1 MNNKVIII
9 TGNKGEGKTTK
20 LLNII
25 DLLKKENIR
34 IAGFTAVSEWNNGE
48 RNKYILVDINS
59 DKSITLCT
67 SNPCEGYKQYGRFFF
82 NPEAIKFGQ
91 ELLASHRNE
100 RLIVV
105 VDEVGPFELE
115 NKVWHSPLKYHLENT
130 QNIILL
136 SVRKKLV
143 NDVLEK
149 YNLHNATI
157 YDIEEPIHN
166 IIRKIKLLNY

>member
-1 MNNKVIII
+1 MSSNKVIII
-9 TGNKGEGKTTK
+9 TGNKGKGKTTK

-34 IAGFTAVSEWNNGE
+34 IAGFTAESEWNNGE

-59 DKSITLCT
+59 DTSITLCT

-100 RLIVV
+100 KLVVV

-130 QNIILL
+130 QNTIF
-136 SVRKKLV
+136 SV
-143 NDVLEK
+143 K
-149 YNLHNATI
+149 Y
-157 YDIEEPIHN
+157 
-166 IIRKIKLLNY
+166 